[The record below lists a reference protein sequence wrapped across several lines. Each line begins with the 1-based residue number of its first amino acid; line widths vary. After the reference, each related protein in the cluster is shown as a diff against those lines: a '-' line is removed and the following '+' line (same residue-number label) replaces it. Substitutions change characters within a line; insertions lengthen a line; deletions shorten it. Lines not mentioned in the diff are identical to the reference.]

1 MRRLKSIRLRVRERR
16 LATKK
21 KRFLTEDEKRTI
33 RERFPNE
40 FTYVIARQ
48 MGRSYSSVANYAYQ
62 AGVHKSEEFRAREYE
77 RQAQRLKECGN
88 PHRFEKGHTPHNK
101 GSKMSPEVYAKAK
114 ATMFKKG
121 QTPHNTKPDGY
132 ERVDADGYTQVRV
145 NGKFF
150 QKHHLVWE
158 QANGPVPKGMSV
170 VFKDGNKQNFA
181 LDNLE
186 LLNRKEL
193 MLRNTIQRYPE
204 EIISTIKV
212 LSKLKKHLYAKEQ
225 N

>member
-1 MRRLKSIRLRVRERR
+1 MKRLKSIRLRVRERR
-16 LATKK
+16 LAKKK
-21 KRFLTEDEKRTI
+21 KRPLTEDEKRII

-40 FTYVIARQ
+40 FTYVIARE

-62 AGVHKSEEFRAREYE
+62 AGVHKSEEFRAREYG

-88 PHRFEKGHTPHNK
+88 PHRFSKGHTPINK

-121 QTPHNTKPDGY
+121 QAPHNAKPDGY
-132 ERVDADGYTQVRV
+132 ERVDVEGYTYVRV
-145 NGKFF
+145 NGKFV
-150 QKHHLVWE
+150 QKHHLVWQ

-186 LLNRKEL
+186 LLSRKEL

-212 LSKLKKHLYAKEQ
+212 LSKLKKHLYAKKQ